1 MKAFNKIIIAM
12 ALLTSFMSCS
22 YGQMKYKEPVII
34 STSVLEKYDDN
45 TPREVMVTFQNNTK
59 MWFKVFEHSKLS
71 VLSPYEGRYSGD
83 VTIPSK
89 VKINGK
95 DYPVTSIA
103 SESFDGEEITSV
115 SIPNSVTRIGWSA
128 FEHCEKLT
136 SITIPGSV
144 KNIGEMAFSYCHQL
158 TSVSFMEGVE
168 YIGLR
173 MFEGCTSLTSVS
185 IPKSITIIGE
195 SAFKECTSLTSMDIP
210 KGVAVIGREAFKD
223 CTGLTSI
230 NIPQSVEII
239 EWEAFNSCSSLTT
252 LTLPQKI
259 KTIEGGAFHGT
270 GWYNS
275 QPNGLIVI
283 APVVYEYKGE
293 APEGTSVIIPDF
305 VTTICDGAFANKKGI
320 SSIEIPKSVTNIG
333 YHAFEGTAWLENQPD
348 GLVRIGNAI
357 YTYKGNIPD
366 GAVIIPDGETHI
378 YNYAFDGRHYD
389 LVSVTLP
396 NSVTSIGQ
404 CAFRGCNSLASINIP
419 NSVTSIGAEAFRD
432 CGSLTSINIPNGVT
446 RIEAGLFYDCK
457 KLADVT
463 IPNGVTSIE
472 GSAFKGCDRLTT
484 ITIPSSVK
492 NIGNSAFGYC
502 DNLSFVTIQ
511 NPNLKFNI
519 EDIFAECDLLQYS
532 KIESDNGSQVLKW
545 WVFGKWQWDG
555 NNVIE
560 IKPNEFVYSVNGKV
574 VDKGPL
580 DIEGSYIYPH
590 GENGV
595 FQINKLEIY
604 KEKQVI
610 FYYKNYYDQIELKK
624 VDK

>member
-1 MKAFNKIIIAM
+1 M
-12 ALLTSFMSCS
+12 ALLTNFISCS

-115 SIPNSVTRIGWSA
+115 SIPNSVTRIGRSA

-144 KNIGEMAFSYCHQL
+144 KNIEQMAFSYCHQL
-158 TSVSFMEGVE
+158 TSVCFMEGVE
-168 YIGLR
+168 YIGLC

-185 IPKSITIIGE
+185 IPQSIITIGGR
-195 SAFKECTSLTSMDIP
+195 AFEGCTSLTTIGIP
-210 KGVAVIGREAFKD
+210 KGVTGIGGESFKD

-239 EWEAFNSCSSLTT
+239 DPYAFDNCSNLTSIT
-252 LTLPQKI
+252 IPQSI
-259 KTIEGGAFHGT
+259 KLIGGDAFRGT
-270 GWYNS
+270 KWYNS
-275 QPNGLIVI
+275 QPDGLIVLG
-283 APVVYEYKGE
+283 PVAYEYKGE
-293 APEGTSVIIPDF
+293 APEGTSVIIPNS
-305 VTTICDGAFANKKGI
+305 VTTIRDMAFANKKGI
-320 SSIEIPKSVTNIG
+320 SSIEIPKSVTNFG

-357 YTYKGNIPD
+357 YTYKGNIPN
-366 GAVIIPDGETHI
+366 GAISIPDGVTHI
-378 YNYAFDGRHYD
+378 CDYAFNQRHYD
-389 LVSVTLP
+389 LASVSLP
-396 NSVTSIGQ
+396 NSVTSIGPS
-404 CAFRGCNSLASINIP
+404 AFRDCNNLVSISIP
-419 NSVTSIGAEAFRD
+419 NSVTRIGSQAFRG

-446 RIEAGLFYDCK
+446 RIEGGSFYDCK
-457 KLADVT
+457 KLAEVT
-463 IPNGVTSIE
+463 IPNSVTSIE
-472 GSAFKGCDRLTT
+472 DNAFEGCDRLTT

-492 NIGNSAFGYC
+492 NIGNYAFGYC

-519 EDIFAECDLLQYS
+519 EDVFAECDLLRYS
-532 KIESDNGSQVLKW
+532 KIESDNGAQVLKW

-580 DIEGSYIYPH
+580 DIKGSYIYPH

-595 FQINKLEIY
+595 FQINELRIY
-604 KEKQVI
+604 ENERSI
-610 FYYKNYYDQIELKK
+610 FCYKDYDQIELKK

>member
-1 MKAFNKIIIAM
+1 MKTFNKIIIAM
-12 ALLTSFMSCS
+12 ALLTNFISCS
-22 YGQMKYKEPVII
+22 YGQMKFKEPVII

-128 FEHCEKLT
+128 FGHCEKLT

-144 KNIGEMAFSYCHQL
+144 KNIEEMAFSYCHQL

-185 IPKSITIIGE
+185 IPKSITIIG
-195 SAFKECTSLTSMDIP
+195 
-210 KGVAVIGREAFKD
+210 GEAFKD

-230 NIPQSVEII
+230 NIPQGVEII
-239 EWEAFNSCSSLTT
+239 ECDAFNNCSNLTSIT
-252 LTLPQKI
+252 IPQSI
-259 KTIEGGAFHGT
+259 KVIGGDAFRGT
-270 GWYNS
+270 RWYNS
-275 QPNGLIVI
+275 QPDGLIVLG
-283 APVVYEYKGE
+283 PVAYEYKGE
-293 APEGTSVIIPDF
+293 APEGTSVIIPNS
-305 VTTICDGAFANKKGI
+305 VTTIRGAAFANKKGI
-320 SSIEIPKSVTNIG
+320 SSIEIPKSVTSIG
-333 YHAFEGTAWLENQPD
+333 YHAFDGTAWLENQPD

-357 YTYKGNIPD
+357 YTYKGNIPN
-366 GAVIIPDGETHI
+366 GAISIPDGVTHI
-378 YNYAFDGRHYD
+378 CDYAFDQRHYD
-389 LVSVTLP
+389 LASVSLP

-404 CAFRGCNSLASINIP
+404 GAFRDCNNLVSISIP
-419 NSVTSIGAEAFRD
+419 NSVTRIGSEAFRD
-432 CGSLTSINIPNGVT
+432 CGSLTSINIPKGVT
-446 RIEAGLFYDCK
+446 RIEGGSFYECK
-457 KLADVT
+457 KLAEVT

-472 GSAFKGCDRLTT
+472 ANAFEGCDRLTT

-511 NPNLKFNI
+511 NPNLKINI
-519 EDIFAECDLLQYS
+519 EDIFAECDLLRYS

-560 IKPNEFVYSVNGKV
+560 IKPNEFVYSVNGKI
-574 VDKGPL
+574 VDKGSL
-580 DIEGSYIYPH
+580 DIEGNYIYPH

-595 FQINKLEIY
+595 LQINELGIY
-604 KEKQVI
+604 MYGNERGI
-610 FYYKNYYDQIELKK
+610 FYYKDYEKIELKK